1 MFDRSANPVG
11 PHCGTERSFDQ
22 PAFGAA
28 FRNSCTQ
35 EWMIWSLAIWGRYEI
50 RGGALE
56 CIVVGGGWAGLAVSG
71 ELTARGIQHRLFE
84 RHRIAETWRTQ
95 RWDSFRINT
104 PRHQTVMPGERDTS
118 GDPDGAMPVAEFIAL
133 MQDYAGRRGLPVECG
148 REVRR
153 IEPHGRGY
161 RIELDRETVLSRCVV
176 VASGDQNVAVRP
188 ALAANVPDAVAQYDA
203 TSYRNP
209 TSMPEGAVLVV
220 GSGQS
225 GGQIAEDLI
234 RAGREVYLSTS
245 RVARQT
251 HSYRGRHSMAWMVDT
266 GIMDIPKAN
275 LLAAGP
281 IPTRALV
288 GADHTISLQ
297 SLSAQGVQ
305 LLGRLTAIDAGRA
318 HFDSDVSVNVAFGD
332 TTAAE
337 TKARIDAWLTAN
349 GIMAPAARTDPA
361 ETVVPTLPDPAILE
375 LDLTQSVG
383 SVVWCT
389 GVRGDYTFL
398 RVPAVLDNRGAP
410 IESGGLTRVAGLC
423 IAGVPYSVSRR
434 SGTILA
440 AAPDAERMVNHV
452 EMVLRSN

>member
-1 MFDRSANPVG
+1 
-11 PHCGTERSFDQ
+11 
-22 PAFGAA
+22 
-28 FRNSCTQ
+28 
-35 EWMIWSLAIWGRYEI
+35 
-50 RGGALE
+50 
-56 CIVVGGGWAGLAVSG
+56 
-71 ELTARGIQHRLFE
+71 
-84 RHRIAETWRTQ
+84 
-95 RWDSFRINT
+95 
-104 PRHQTVMPGERDTS
+104 MPGERDTS
-118 GDPDGAMPVAEFIAL
+118 DDPDGAMPVAEFIAL
-133 MQDYAGRRGLPVECG
+133 MEDFAERRGLPVECG
-148 REVRR
+148 RQVRR
-153 IEPHGRGY
+153 IEPHRHGY

-176 VASGDQNVAVRP
+176 VASGDQNVPVRP
-188 ALAANVPDAVAQYDA
+188 ALAANLPDTVAQYDA

-209 TSMPEGAVLVV
+209 KSMPEGAVLVV

-245 RVARQT
+245 RVARQI

-266 GIMDIPKAN
+266 GIMDIPKAD
-275 LLAAGP
+275 LLTEGP

-305 LLGRLTAIDAGRA
+305 LLGRLRAVEAGRA

-349 GIMAPAARTDPA
+349 GIMAPAAQTDPA
-361 ETVVPTLPDPAILE
+361 ETVVPTLPDPAILKRNPKRR
-375 LDLTQSVG
+375 VG

-398 RVPAVLDNRGAP
+398 RVPAILDNRGASV
-410 IESGGLTRVAGLC
+410 ESGGLTRVAGLC
-423 IAGVPYSVSRR
+423 IACVPYSVSRR

-440 AAPDAERMVNHV
+440 AGPDAVRMADHFDAVV
-452 EMVLRSN
+452 SKIPSIMEAPAIRVIAQPVTPPVGGTFKRGISRVY